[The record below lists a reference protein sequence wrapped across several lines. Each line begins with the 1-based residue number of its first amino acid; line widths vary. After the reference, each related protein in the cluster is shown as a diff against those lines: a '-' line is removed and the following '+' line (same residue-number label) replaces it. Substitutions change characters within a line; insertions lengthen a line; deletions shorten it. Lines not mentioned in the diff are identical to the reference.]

1 MELRQ
6 IKYFIEVAKREHVTE
21 AAEALHIA
29 QSAVSR
35 QIFKLEEELGVN
47 LFIREGRNVKLTP
60 IGKIFLDHMKR
71 AVKVIE
77 QASQVV
83 EEYIDPEK
91 GTIHIGFPTSLSTY
105 ILPKAIF
112 YFRKQYPDVNFELH
126 QGSYNDLIQ
135 SVIKGDINI
144 AILGPLP
151 PKNKKIK
158 STILF
163 TEDIVALLSS
173 SHYLARRNS
182 IALTELRDES
192 FILFPE
198 GYILRDVVI
207 EGCLQGG
214 FEPRVSFVGEDMD
227 AIKGLVS
234 AGLGVTLVP
243 EVTLIDCLPRETVK
257 VSVEHPRIRRSVGAI
272 IPADRELLPTE
283 ELFYKFINDFFGR
296 LQEFK
301 N

>member
-6 IKYFIEVAKREHVTE
+6 IKYFIEVAQREHVTE
-21 AAEALHIA
+21 AAEALHVA

-60 IGKIFLDHMKR
+60 IGKVFLGHMKR

-83 EEYIDPEK
+83 EEYVDPEK

-112 YFRKQYPDVNFELH
+112 YFRQKYPDVKFELH

-135 SVIKGDINI
+135 SVIGGDINI
-144 AILGPLP
+144 AVLGPLP

-158 STILF
+158 NTTLF
-163 TEDIVALLSS
+163 TENIVALLPSN
-173 SHYLARRNS
+173 HQLAKRAS
-182 IALTELRDES
+182 ISLAELRGEP
-192 FILFPE
+192 FVLFPE
-198 GYILRDVVI
+198 GYVLREIII
-207 EGCLQGG
+207 EGCMRGG
-214 FEPRVSFVGEDMD
+214 FEPDVVFVGEDMD
-227 AIKGLVS
+227 SIKGLVS
-234 AGLGVTLVP
+234 AGLGITLVP

-257 VSVEHPRIRRSVGAI
+257 VPVKNPAIRRSVGAI
-272 IPADRELLPTE
+272 IPVDRELLPTE
-283 ELFYKFINDFFGR
+283 TLFYQFIKQFFAR
-296 LQEFK
+296 LQGFK